1 MSRGPKNVIRALVLL
16 LLLLPAGSASANLF
30 SSGDYERFH
39 DLLTATSSLG
49 GDIAAL
55 LDKSPP
61 PALQDCLIRLNG
73 NLDAF
78 HAELREVATLVGVSS
93 KMVDPEDERIVFL
106 FLDNQAKGFLKTL
119 QFKRRLANLIADKCS
134 QDGTVTAKVQT
145 ALRIYDDA
153 VSLVESIIRKIV
165 PSLPR

>member
-1 MSRGPKNVIRALVLL
+1 MSRGPNNCIRALAFLL
-16 LLLLPAGSASANLF
+16 LFLPAGSASANLF

-39 DLLTATSSLG
+39 DLLATTNSLG
-49 GDIAAL
+49 NDIAAL

-78 HAELREVATLVGVSS
+78 HAELRGVATLVGVSS
-93 KMVDPEDERIVFL
+93 KMVDPNDERIVFL
-106 FLDNQAKGFLKTL
+106 FLDSQAKDLLKTL
-119 QFKRRLANLIADKCS
+119 QFKRRLANLAMDTCS
-134 QDGTVTAKVQT
+134 QDGTVMAKFQAT
-145 ALRIYDDA
+145 LRIYDDA
-153 VSLVESIIRKIV
+153 ASLVESTIKKIS